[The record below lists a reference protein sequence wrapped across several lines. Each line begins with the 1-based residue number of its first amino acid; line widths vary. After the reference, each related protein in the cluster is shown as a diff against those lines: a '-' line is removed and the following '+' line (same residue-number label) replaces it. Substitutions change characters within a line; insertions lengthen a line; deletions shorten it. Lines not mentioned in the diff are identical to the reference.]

1 MPELIE
7 TVACG
12 GAAKWQDYVAA
23 WCARKFNELSCSLV
37 FSWMPVGSAGDGPYG
52 ACCLMFFSSIAVGG
66 QSTCR
71 RSTSAFVAAKV
82 RSTRGFCCAA
92 HAASGVPRHRSCG
105 DADPCRAGKAS
116 CRAALASAC
125 RVSIYRSAPRE
136 LRQPAAHAALFVSG
150 NRLYFLLDF
159 SLNDASAS
167 ERDGCVFALAPTLL
181 AVSAVAGARGPQPAH
196 AFF

>member
-136 LRQPAAHAALFVSG
+136 LRQPAARAALFASG
-150 NRLYFLLDF
+150 NRLLPPRLLSRRCFRSGLDVVGGGHGP
-159 SLNDASAS
+159 
-167 ERDGCVFALAPTLL
+167 RC
-181 AVSAVAGARGPQPAH
+181 AVRGAGGTAYSQLGARG
-196 AFF
+196 F